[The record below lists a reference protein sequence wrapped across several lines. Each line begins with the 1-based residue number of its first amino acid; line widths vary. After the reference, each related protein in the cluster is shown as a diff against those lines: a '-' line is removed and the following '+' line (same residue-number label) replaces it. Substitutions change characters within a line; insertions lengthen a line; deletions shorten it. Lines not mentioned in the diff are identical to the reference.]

1 MSMHEADFKLI
12 LSQFLLRDETSENPK
27 IHPQKIEKR
36 KAPIQNNLENYIT
49 ELINNEVEID
59 LSDYKAALKQLKKM
73 KAAEYDELV
82 MEIVEDYELLNE
94 KKNKVFP
101 SGSTPYPEQI
111 MNQTVKEIT
120 AEIQVTSSDDL
131 EKREGKEQKAKSML
145 ADFSWLQGKRK
156 NEK

>member
-1 MSMHEADFKLI
+1 MSMNEADFKLI

-59 LSDYKAALKQLKKM
+59 LSDYKATLKQLKKM

-82 MEIVEDYELLNE
+82 MEIVEDYELMNE

-111 MNQTVKEIT
+111 MNQTIEELSKNK
-120 AEIQVTSSDDL
+120 QVIPSDSSKGL
-131 EKREGKEQKAKSML
+131 E
-145 ADFSWLQGKRK
+145 DK
-156 NEK
+156 NEKSKLFLFSNNRKKGKRN

>member
-1 MSMHEADFKLI
+1 MSMNEADFKLI

-82 MEIVEDYELLNE
+82 MEIVEDYELLNK

-111 MNQTVKEIT
+111 MSRTIE
-120 AEIQVTSSDDL
+120 ELSDSEQVILSDNPGKFEDKN
-131 EKREGKEQKAKSML
+131 EKSKL
-145 ADFSWLQGKRK
+145 FLFSNNRKRGKRK
-156 NEK
+156 

>member
-1 MSMHEADFKLI
+1 MSMNEADFKLI

-82 MEIVEDYELLNE
+82 MEIVEDYELMNE

-111 MNQTVKEIT
+111 MNQTIEELSKNK
-120 AEIQVTSSDDL
+120 QVIPSDSSKGL
-131 EKREGKEQKAKSML
+131 E
-145 ADFSWLQGKRK
+145 DK
-156 NEK
+156 NEKSKLFLFSNNRKKGKKN

>member
-1 MSMHEADFKLI
+1 MSMNEADFKLI

-27 IHPQKIEKR
+27 LHPQKIEKR

-82 MEIVEDYELLNE
+82 MEIVEDYELMNE

-111 MNQTVKEIT
+111 MNQTIEELSKKK
-120 AEIQVTSSDDL
+120 QVIPSDSSKGL
-131 EKREGKEQKAKSML
+131 E
-145 ADFSWLQGKRK
+145 DK
-156 NEK
+156 NEKSKLFLFSNNRKRGKKN

>member
-1 MSMHEADFKLI
+1 MSMNEADFKLI

-82 MEIVEDYELLNE
+82 MEIVEDYELMNE

-111 MNQTVKEIT
+111 MNQTIEELSKNK
-120 AEIQVTSSDDL
+120 QVIPSDSTKGL
-131 EKREGKEQKAKSML
+131 E
-145 ADFSWLQGKRK
+145 DK
-156 NEK
+156 NEKSKLFLFSNNRKRGKKN

>member
-1 MSMHEADFKLI
+1 MSMNEADFKLI

-27 IHPQKIEKR
+27 LHPQKIEKR

-59 LSDYKAALKQLKKM
+59 LSDYKTALKQLKKM

-111 MNQTVKEIT
+111 MNQTIEELSKNK
-120 AEIQVTSSDDL
+120 QVSPSDSSKGL
-131 EKREGKEQKAKSML
+131 E
-145 ADFSWLQGKRK
+145 DK
-156 NEK
+156 NEKSKLFLFRNNRKRGKKN

>member
-1 MSMHEADFKLI
+1 MSMNEADFKLI

-59 LSDYKAALKQLKKM
+59 LSDYNAALKQLKKM

-82 MEIVEDYELLNE
+82 MEIVEDYELMNE

-111 MNQTVKEIT
+111 MNQTIEELSKNK
-120 AEIQVTSSDDL
+120 QVIPSDSSKGL
-131 EKREGKEQKAKSML
+131 E
-145 ADFSWLQGKRK
+145 DK
-156 NEK
+156 NEKSKLFLFSNNRKRGKKN

>member
-1 MSMHEADFKLI
+1 MSMNEADFKLI

-27 IHPQKIEKR
+27 IHPQKMEKR
-36 KAPIQNNLENYIT
+36 KAPIQNNLENYIN
-49 ELINNEVEID
+49 ELIKNEVEID

-111 MNQTVKEIT
+111 MSRTIE
-120 AEIQVTSSDDL
+120 ELSDSEQVIPSDNPGKL
-131 EKREGKEQKAKSML
+131 EDKNEKSKLFLFSNNRKR
-145 ADFSWLQGKRK
+145 GKRK
-156 NEK
+156 

>member
-1 MSMHEADFKLI
+1 MSMNEADFKLI

-82 MEIVEDYELLNE
+82 MEIVEDYELLSE

-111 MNQTVKEIT
+111 MNQTIEELSKNK
-120 AEIQVTSSDDL
+120 QVIPSDSSKGL
-131 EKREGKEQKAKSML
+131 E
-145 ADFSWLQGKRK
+145 DK
-156 NEK
+156 NEKSKLFLFSNNRKRGKKN

>member
-1 MSMHEADFKLI
+1 MSMNEADFKLI

-59 LSDYKAALKQLKKM
+59 LSDYNAALKQLKKM

-82 MEIVEDYELLNE
+82 MEIVEDYELMNE

-111 MNQTVKEIT
+111 MNQTIEELSKNK
-120 AEIQVTSSDDL
+120 QVIPSDSSKGL
-131 EKREGKEQKAKSML
+131 E
-145 ADFSWLQGKRK
+145 DK
-156 NEK
+156 NEKSKLFLFSNNRKRGKKK

>member
-1 MSMHEADFKLI
+1 MSMNEADFKLI
-12 LSQFLLRDETSENPK
+12 LSQFLLKDETSENPK

-36 KAPIQNNLENYIT
+36 KAPIQNSLENYIT

-82 MEIVEDYELLNE
+82 MEIVEDYELLSE

-101 SGSTPYPEQI
+101 SSSTPYPEQI
-111 MNQTVKEIT
+111 MNQTIEELSKNK
-120 AEIQVTSSDDL
+120 QVISSDSSKGL
-131 EKREGKEQKAKSML
+131 E
-145 ADFSWLQGKRK
+145 DK
-156 NEK
+156 NEKSKLFLFSNNRKRGKKN